1 MSATNEDRYLKISDA
16 RIDLLRLLRQ
26 LLQLEADIDLAKETV
41 CLLLQSGQ
49 TKEELMAEPPD
60 FPEYEHGTDDRTDI
74 TEIVWRRGDSN

>member
-16 RIDLLRLLRQ
+16 RIDLTRLLRQ
-26 LLQLEADIDLAKETV
+26 LWKLEADIDLAKETV

-60 FPEYEHGTDDRTDI
+60 FPDWVRDSDDDADV